1 MASSPSSPERRR
13 LFDHK
18 HQQSP
23 TSPPSLTVHLATSP
37 PLGAFHQLREDALA
51 YYKSQYGLLEAELA
65 DFQAPSRELE
75 AEEKVE
81 GLGFEVDEWKSKY
94 KQSKAEANSAQN
106 TLQKEITPLRD
117 TNRTIQLKLR
127 DIEVANDDFER
138 QARNTTSSLE
148 DLKSKYN
155 VAIERGVMLE
165 EEIKLGEQERE
176 ALKIETQRLRD
187 ELFDLK
193 VEAEIM

>member
-1 MASSPSSPERRR
+1 MSPRFRAILILRLSNTTRLLILLCFLLKTIKANVRAQLTERRTYTAKSAAGFER
-13 LFDHK
+13 
-18 HQQSP
+18 
-23 TSPPSLTVHLATSP
+23 
-37 PLGAFHQLREDALA
+37 LRELQRRERD
-51 YYKSQYGLLEAELA
+51 S
-65 DFQAPSRELE
+65 SR
-75 AEEKVE
+75 EKVE

-165 EEIKLGEQERE
+165 EEFKLGEQERG
-176 ALKIETQRLRD
+176 ALKIETQRLRG